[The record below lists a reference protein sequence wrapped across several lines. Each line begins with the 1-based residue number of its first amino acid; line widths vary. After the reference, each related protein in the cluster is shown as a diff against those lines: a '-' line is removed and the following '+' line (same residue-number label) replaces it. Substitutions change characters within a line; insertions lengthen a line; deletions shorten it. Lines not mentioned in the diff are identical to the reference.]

1 MENGNASKRSRN
13 FLNNKSD
20 TMKFTEYPYNRP
32 DLESVSSDFKKWI
45 EEFANAASFE
55 ESETA
60 VKKINDIRRDF
71 TSMASIGQIRH
82 TVNTLDTHYDIEN
95 KFYDENS
102 PVFEALVMEFYQKL
116 IVSPYRLKLEEKW
129 GKQLFTI
136 AELGIKTFQPSI
148 LTLLQ
153 EENKL
158 ASEYVKIKAG
168 AQISFQGEIYNLSSI
183 TPFETDP
190 NRDVRK
196 EASQAKWQFFAD
208 NAAEIETIFDDL
220 VKIRH
225 KIALE
230 LGYKNFVELGYA
242 RMLRS
247 DYNANMVS
255 HFRQQVKDFIVPIA
269 SRLYERQRK
278 RIGVDKIH
286 FYDED
291 YRFKSGNAKPKGTPD
306 DILRGADKMYA
317 ELSQDTDEFFSFM
330 RNNDLMDL
338 VAKDGK
344 ATGGY
349 CTFIGKYGAPYIFS
363 NFNGTS
369 GDIDVL
375 THEAGHAFQVYSS
388 KNAGIFEYHWPTYEA
403 CEIHSMSMEFFTW
416 PWMHLFFGEDTE
428 KYHFAH
434 MTAALQFL
442 PYGVAVDEY
451 QHFVY
456 ENPEATPS
464 VRNAQWREI
473 EKKYLPHRSYDGI
486 PFLEAGGFWQKQGHI
501 FSTPFY
507 YIDYTLAQICAFQF
521 WKKDRENHKNAWK
534 DYVILCKAGGSQS
547 FLNLVKLANLR
558 SPFEDGCIESV
569 VGEITKWLD
578 SVDDSQF

>member
-1 MENGNASKRSRN
+1 
-13 FLNNKSD
+13 
-20 TMKFTEYPYNRP
+20 MKFTEYAYKRP
-32 DLESVSSDFKKWI
+32 NLKRVTTNFQKLIEDFSKATTLED
-45 EEFANAASFE
+45 A
-55 ESETA
+55 ETA
-60 VKKINDIRRDF
+60 VTKINRIRRDF

-82 TVNTLDTHYDIEN
+82 TINTLNVHYDVEN
-95 KFYDENS
+95 QFYDENS

-116 IVSPYRLKLEEKW
+116 IVSPYRIHLEEKW

-158 ASEYVKIKAG
+158 ASEYVKIKAS
-168 AQISFQGEIYNLSSI
+168 AQIDFQGQTYNLSSI
-183 TPFETDP
+183 APFETDS
-190 NRDVRK
+190 NRSTRQAAV
-196 EASQAKWQFFAD
+196 EAKWQFFAD
-208 NAAEIETIFDDL
+208 NATVVEKIFDDL

-247 DYNANMVS
+247 DYNAEKVAN
-255 HFRQQVKDFIVPIA
+255 FRKQVKDFIVPIA
-269 SRLYERQRK
+269 GRLYERQRK
-278 RIGVDKIH
+278 RLGIDKLY

-291 YRFKSGNAKPKGTPD
+291 YRFKSGNAKPKGSPD

-317 ELSQDTDEFFSFM
+317 ELSKDTDKFFRFM
-330 RNNDLMDL
+330 RDNDLMDL

-349 CTFIGKYGAPYIFS
+349 CTFVGKYGAPYIFS

-388 KNAGIFEYHWPTYEA
+388 RDTGIFEYHWPTYEA

-416 PWMHLFFGEDTE
+416 PWMTLFFGEDTE

-434 MTAALQFL
+434 LTAALQFL
-442 PYGVAVDEY
+442 PYGVAVDEF

-456 ENPEATPS
+456 ENPEVTPS
-464 VRNAQWREI
+464 VRNAKWREI
-473 EKKYLPHRSYDGI
+473 EQKYLPHRHYNGNK
-486 PFLEAGGFWQKQGHI
+486 FLEGGAFWQKQGHI

-521 WKKDRENHKNAWK
+521 WKKDREDHKNAWK
-534 DYVILCKAGGSQS
+534 DYVRLCKAGGSQS

-558 SPFEDGCIESV
+558 SPFDDGCVESV

-578 SVDDSQF
+578 SIDDSQF

>member
-1 MENGNASKRSRN
+1 
-13 FLNNKSD
+13 
-20 TMKFTEYPYNRP
+20 MKFTEYAYKRP
-32 DLESVSSDFKKWI
+32 NLKRVSTNFQKLINDFS
-45 EEFANAASFE
+45 NATTFE
-55 ESETA
+55 DAETA
-60 VKKINDIRRDF
+60 VTKINRIRRDF

-82 TVNTLDTHYDIEN
+82 TINTLDAHYDVEN

-116 IVSPYRLKLEEKW
+116 IVSPYRIHLEEKW

-158 ASEYVKIKAG
+158 ASEYVKIKAS
-168 AQISFQGEIYNLSSI
+168 AQIDFQEQTYNLSSI
-183 TPFETDP
+183 APLETDS
-190 NRDVRK
+190 NRSTRQAAV
-196 EASQAKWQFFAD
+196 EAKWQFFAD
-208 NAAEIETIFDDL
+208 NATAVEKIFDDL

-247 DYNANMVS
+247 DYNAEKVAN
-255 HFRQQVKDFIVPIA
+255 FRKQVKDFIVPIA
-269 SRLYERQRK
+269 GRLYERQRK
-278 RIGVDKIH
+278 RLGIEKLY

-291 YRFKSGNAKPKGTPD
+291 YRFKSGNAKPKGSPD

-317 ELSQDTDEFFSFM
+317 ELSKDTDKFFRFM
-330 RNNDLMDL
+330 RDNDLMDL

-349 CTFIGKYGAPYIFS
+349 CTFVGKYGAPYIFS

-388 KNAGIFEYHWPTYEA
+388 RDAGIFEYHWPTYEA

-416 PWMHLFFGEDTE
+416 PWMNLFFGEDTE

-434 MTAALQFL
+434 LTAALQFL
-442 PYGVAVDEY
+442 PYGVAVDEF

-456 ENPEATPS
+456 ENPEVTPS
-464 VRNAQWREI
+464 VRNDKWREI
-473 EKKYLPHRSYDGI
+473 EQKYLPHRHYNGN
-486 PFLEAGGFWQKQGHI
+486 PFLESGAFWQKQGHI

-521 WKKDRENHKNAWK
+521 WKKDREDHKNAWK
-534 DYVILCKAGGSQS
+534 DYVRLCKAGGSQS

-558 SPFEDGCIESV
+558 SPFDDGCVESV